1 MCVMSGQRN
10 VVCLC
15 CTNDVSRHWLHT
27 ASVVFIVKVFDI
39 TRHTILYA
47 CLFFVTSNSWS
58 YWIYLAGCCV

>member
-47 CLFFVTSNSWS
+47 CLFFVTSNR
-58 YWIYLAGCCV
+58 